1 MVLTLSTWII
11 LGKYEKNPG
20 LLPKKVKQV
29 SRNMELYK
37 RDPVISTEEKRNTK
51 ILFFFIGTDVVGSSP
66 PFLTK
71 CFFKEKSISPSSY
84 FS

>member
-1 MVLTLSTWII
+1 MEEEPPCSLEIRNLVMVLTLSTWII

-51 ILFFFIGTDVVGSSP
+51 ILFFFLLAQMLWVP
-66 PFLTK
+66 PLH
-71 CFFKEKSISPSSY
+71 S
-84 FS
+84 